1 MPFYF
6 WTVILGMAI
15 GATLTWF
22 LVADHP
28 FETREAPAGPV
39 DDLEAG
45 IIVEELGSE
54 GTELPE
60 ETIVRVLELHGRYI
74 VGRRNAR
81 IHAEPATDAGETEPA
96 RDANDAEEED
106 AEPDAAPE
114 STAAD
119 NAPVERAKN

>member
-22 LVADHP
+22 LVAEHP

-45 IIVEELGSE
+45 VIADQLKDE
-54 GTELPE
+54 GIGIPE
-60 ETIVRVLELHGRYI
+60 DEVVRVLQAHAAYI
-74 VGRRNAR
+74 VGHRPAR
-81 IHAEPATDAGETEPA
+81 AGGEAEAAEADAEDEVTGPAEAGEEAVEP
-96 RDANDAEEED
+96 E
-106 AEPDAAPE
+106 
-114 STAAD
+114 
-119 NAPVERAKN
+119 AKG

>member
-45 IIVEELGSE
+45 TIGEQLKDG

-74 VGRRNAR
+74 VGRRAAR
-81 IHAEPATDAGETEPA
+81 PAVSGADAEGPGATGEAPDEAEPAEAETKNGEPT
-96 RDANDAEEED
+96 AE
-106 AEPDAAPE
+106 
-114 STAAD
+114 
-119 NAPVERAKN
+119 